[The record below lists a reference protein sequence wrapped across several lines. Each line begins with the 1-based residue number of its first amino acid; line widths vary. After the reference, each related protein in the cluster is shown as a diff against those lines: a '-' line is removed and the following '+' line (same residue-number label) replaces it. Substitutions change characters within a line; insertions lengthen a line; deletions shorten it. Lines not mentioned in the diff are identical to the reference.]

1 MELNKLE
8 VYKIARDLSE
18 IAWNVYKEMKSEF
31 RFSIGQQFIKAVD
44 SIGANIAEGFG
55 RYHYMD
61 SVRFYYNAR
70 GSLWESKHWA
80 ELLYERGLIHQV
92 IYTTISEKLDTLGVK
107 LNNFISS
114 IKTKVPIA
122 HK

>member
-80 ELLYERGLIHQV
+80 ELLYERGLIPQV